1 VTMLFF
7 AILLT
12 VGLVVLVVTVVRV
25 LLGGVASAPGRTTPR
40 AGDSR
45 ARQILDERYAAGE
58 LSGQEYQHQRRVLR
72 EGK

>member
-1 VTMLFF
+1 MMWFF
-7 AILLT
+7 AILLA
-12 VGLVVLVVTVVRV
+12 VGLVVLVVTAVRV
-25 LLGGVASAPGRTTPR
+25 LLGGFANAPDRTTPR

-58 LSGQEYQHQRRVLR
+58 LSSQEYQHQRRVLK